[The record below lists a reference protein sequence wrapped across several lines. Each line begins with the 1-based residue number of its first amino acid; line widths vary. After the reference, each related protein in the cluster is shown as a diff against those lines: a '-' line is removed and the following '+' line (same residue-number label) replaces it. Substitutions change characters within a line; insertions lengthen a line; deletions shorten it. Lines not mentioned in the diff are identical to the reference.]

1 MSRTL
6 SESDSKSILRDR
18 GVPFLPEVLV
28 SEVEQVED
36 ALLRIAGPYAVKL
49 CGENISHKSERGLV
63 RLGVNGVDAVKQACR
78 ELLSAARPEDEATGV
93 LVAPMATGLREFIA
107 GVSVDPV
114 FGPTIVFGL
123 GGVLAEAIADAT
135 VRLAPIRRYDALDM
149 LGSLRSRSLLG
160 PFRGEPAVNREAMA
174 DLLCSLSD
182 AAMSISGLRSIDLNP
197 VMIVD
202 GAPVA
207 LDALIEIEDAEVE
220 L

>member
-6 SESDSKSILRDR
+6 SESDSKELLGSFGI
-18 GVPFLPEVLV
+18 PFLPEVLV
-28 SEVEQVED
+28 SSREQVEA
-36 ALLRIAGPYAVKL
+36 ALVGMTGPFAVKL

-63 RLGVNGVDAVKQACR
+63 RLGVSGIRAVEQACQ
-78 ELLSAARPEDEATGV
+78 ELLDAALPADVATGV

-123 GGVLAEAIADAT
+123 GGVLAEAIADVT

-149 LGSLRSRSLLG
+149 LSSLRCRALLE
-160 PFRGEPAVNREAMA
+160 PFRGEPAVNLEALA

-182 AAMSISGLRSIDLNP
+182 AAVSIVGLRSIDVNP
-197 VMIVD
+197 VMIVN
-202 GAPVA
+202 GVPIA
-207 LDALIEIEDAEVE
+207 LDALVE
-220 L
+220 LSGAEQE